1 MVIIIMP
8 QIRNNKITTSAIF
21 YRTGIPNSDKS
32 FAYLATQN
40 YSVVKQIYRYH
51 KENPYNS
58 DRSQFKLF

>member
-8 QIRNNKITTSAIF
+8 QIHNNKMSTSAIF
-21 YRTGIPNSDKS
+21 YRNGIPNSNKL

-40 YSVVKQIYRYH
+40 YAVVKQIYRYH
-51 KENPYNS
+51 KENQQNP

>member
-8 QIRNNKITTSAIF
+8 QIHNNKMSTSAIF

-40 YSVVKQIYRYH
+40 YSVVKQIYRYY
-51 KENPYNS
+51 KQNP
-58 DRSQFKLF
+58 DRTQFKLF